1 MRRHLMPWPSMR
13 RLRAVVAV
21 LTMSLLCAAC
31 NVDITIDVKMA
42 ADGSGTITVTVAAD
56 ADIVAQAPNLVADM
70 HLDDIKAAGWAI
82 QGPAKTPSGG
92 LELVLTHPF
101 KTPKQAMAILA
112 DLNGPSG
119 PLKSIT
125 LARTKKG
132 DTTTYSLGGTLQIDG
147 QLDAFSDTDL
157 FAAVG
162 ATPYAAQAAASGVSP
177 QQAVTVKFRAK
188 LPGTV
193 KKSTATSGSASSA
206 TGLAWSVPLDGTI
219 IDVTTQST
227 QKAAKNI
234 WASPVARGAKIVFF
248 VWIVAA
254 VFFIVYVVIAR
265 RRRRHVRALR

>member
-1 MRRHLMPWPSMR
+1 MH
-13 RLRAVVAV
+13 RLRTVAAV
-21 LTMSLLCAAC
+21 LILSVACAAC
-31 NVDITIDVKMA
+31 NVDISIDVKMA
-42 ADGSGTITVTVAAD
+42 ADGSGTVTVTATAD
-56 ADIVAQAPNLVADM
+56 SDIVTQAPNLVADM
-70 HLDDIKAAGWAI
+70 HLDDIRAAGWSI

-92 LELVLTHPF
+92 LEIVLTHPF
-101 KTPKQAMAILA
+101 TTPKQATAILA
-112 DLNGPSG
+112 DLNGPGG

-125 LARTKKG
+125 LARTKK
-132 DTTTYSLGGTLQIDG
+132 DETTTYSLGGTLQIDG
-147 QLDAFSDTDL
+147 GLEAFSDTDL
-157 FAAVG
+157 SAAVG
-162 ATPYAAQAAASGVSP
+162 AAPYAAQAAASGTTP